1 MGGRGRKH
9 FNINGWV
16 RHNRGRR
23 RRSKNWGE
31 GEKGGGGGERKRG
44 GGGGGGGGGGVVH
57 IKIILVPQKMRN
69 KTSNLKM
76 AVCKRVRGG
85 CNQNPLRTPVNFL
98 FFVKL

>member
-16 RHNRGRR
+16 RHNRG
-23 RRSKNWGE
+23 
-31 GEKGGGGGERKRG
+31 GGVDLKIGVR
-44 GGGGGGGGGGVVH
+44 GGGGGGGVVH
-57 IKIILVPQKMRN
+57 IKIILVPQKMLN